1 MTQDH
6 NEGAPEAPVVSKET
20 QDTLDYFKAQG
31 NEIDEPAKTEDKPEI
46 KADEPTT
53 PEKPE
58 EKPEAKKEE
67 SSDDGKES
75 EKPNRTP
82 KVIPAWQHEIEVK
95 RLKQEHARELADAKN
110 SNQEAKKPDE
120 AVNVPTNKAIE
131 DVIRERADELGVDP
145 DTLKAIIDLAKPEI
159 PQEFKE
165 AAKELNEL
173 KKQRL
178 EAQEEAGF
186 EKEFSSIMTDI
197 KSEYGETLTDSQ
209 LSEIKGKLKDL
220 AFQEAYAKTPLSVLF
235 KGIDDFRNTKVI
247 KRTMESSRPAANTA
261 ADMDFSNMTD
271 EDLAS
276 APRETQQKYFEWSDK
291 KNGKR

>member
-6 NEGAPEAPVVSKET
+6 SEGAESPVISKET

-31 NEIDEPAKTEDKPEI
+31 NEIDEPARSEDKPDI
-46 KADEPTT
+46 KADEQEA

-58 EKPEAKKEE
+58 VKPEAKKEE
-67 SSDDGKES
+67 PADDGKES

-110 SNQEAKKPDE
+110 SNQEAKKPEESQGNQESSNIDE
-120 AVNVPTNKAIE
+120 EIRAKAEEIG
-131 DVIRERADELGVDP
+131 ADP
-145 DTLKAIIDLAKPEI
+145 DTLKAILDLAKSQI
-159 PQEFKE
+159 PSELKE
-165 AAKELNEL
+165 AVAELNKL
-173 KKQRL
+173 KSERL
-178 EAQEEAGF
+178 EQAEEAGF
-186 EKEFSSIMTDI
+186 EKEFGSIMSEI
-197 KSEYGETLTDSQ
+197 KNEYGETLTDSQ

-220 AFQEAYAKTPLSVLF
+220 AFQEAYSKTPLKVLF
-235 KGIDDFRNTKVI
+235 KGFDEFRNTKVV

-261 ADMDFSNMTD
+261 ADMDFSNMTE

-276 APRETQQKYFEWSDK
+276 SPREVQQKYFEWSDK